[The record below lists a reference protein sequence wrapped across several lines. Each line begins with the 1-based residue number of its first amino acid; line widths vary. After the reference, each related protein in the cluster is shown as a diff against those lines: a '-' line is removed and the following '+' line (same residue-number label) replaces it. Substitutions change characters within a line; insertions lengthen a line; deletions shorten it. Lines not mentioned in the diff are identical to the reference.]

1 MDFFRVFSFH
11 PGVFEDGPVNEA
23 KIRSFFAEPR
33 EMAAFKAAGGE
44 GRAVYAGYHAKDMP
58 MLARCFALVKAA
70 RHDSDEEALRA
81 VLDPT
86 SLVRQLF
93 GYGGRFIENPGNF
106 RQGLALMTQFRLWFI
121 DQVEARGQHRTDTP
135 TLLNGR
141 ANVLSADCTR
151 SMEKFVLEEIA
162 HNPGMDLADENSE
175 NLFGMANNKAMR
187 LVGLGYMNGCYGT
200 LTAMPPQKRALL
212 CDVVDVFSG
221 PLAATQ
227 AELDAKREI
236 GYNGL
241 FVARVLKH
249 LDEIEELKEAGQ
261 LDRAHL
267 VPLLY
272 GDFGVAGD
280 ATNLQIDDAFSAA
293 QEELPPGQ
301 DFLVHIMAAVT
312 GATWPE
318 CKAAFERGEQL
329 PQAPYIVAFSPEL
342 KEVVDPDG
350 GRKTMLGDINRPANA
365 MREADEEPVL
375 PEENV
380 RFRFNFPDRTTRVAA
395 IGLDDAPDVVAAN
408 NAIADKIER
417 LCGKVHAKQI
427 SAVCY
432 AISQSG
438 AGSKV
443 KSAFVQQG
451 IHNDEHMALT
461 FTLAKDDA
469 TGAVTVL
476 CSEPKGFK
484 DSDGHPIH
492 FHWTTTVALDGTVT
506 NTPMVIEQPQ

>member
-1 MDFFRVFSFH
+1 M
-11 PGVFEDGPVNEA
+11 
-23 KIRSFFAEPR
+23 
-33 EMAAFKAAGGE
+33 
-44 GRAVYAGYHAKDMP
+44 
-58 MLARCFALVKAA
+58 
-70 RHDSDEEALRA
+70 
-81 VLDPT
+81 
-86 SLVRQLF
+86 
-93 GYGGRFIENPGNF
+93 
-106 RQGLALMTQFRLWFI
+106 
-121 DQVEARGQHRTDTP
+121 
-135 TLLNGR
+135 
-141 ANVLSADCTR
+141 
-151 SMEKFVLEEIA
+151 
-162 HNPGMDLADENSE
+162 
-175 NLFGMANNKAMR
+175 
-187 LVGLGYMNGCYGT
+187 
-200 LTAMPPQKRALL
+200 
-212 CDVVDVFSG
+212 
-221 PLAATQ
+221 
-227 AELDAKREI
+227 
-236 GYNGL
+236 
-241 FVARVLKH
+241 LKH

-280 ATNLQIDDAFSAA
+280 ATNPQIDDAFSAA

-451 IHNDEHMALT
+451 IRNDEHMALT

-469 TGAVTVL
+469 TGAVTVT
-476 CSEPKGFK
+476 CTEPAGF
-484 DSDGHPIH
+484 PVH
-492 FHWTTTVALDGTVT
+492 FSWTVTVALDGTT
-506 NTPMVIEQPQ
+506 TSTPLVVAA